1 MAIFVKPSSASW
13 VGPDGFY
20 NGAQIQ
26 VRGTSGYYV
35 LIGGSFTSYKYWNK
49 GRISGGS
56 ATITLSPYTQYTS
69 LELQIVLTDT
79 NYSTSVT
86 VGDSSKVYYLKLPR
100 YAATVYYKGFSS
112 SELFNSLD
120 NPNLSRECS
129 LTGWNLMGASIDS
142 SRNGIYDAHMEYLNN
157 WSIANGLTLYC
168 IYSQDGDT
176 STSTKYY
183 YRGNSTRQSVIVTEE
198 RETSFIYGRGVYE
211 EGDVSVSYGSVTTS
225 CAADSTYSFQGW
237 ATNSNTTN
245 FMYTDYKQAY
255 NAGYTTLYGV
265 YFKSGGTATDTKY
278 YYRGSNARQSVS
290 VSTKT
295 TDAYYYGTGQHD
307 GGNVMSSTYGTVNT
321 SCLSDSTY
329 SFQGWS
335 TSSSSSSVNYTDY
348 KQAYNAGY
356 TTLYGVY
363 KKNESMTY
371 YPQNPSGS
379 ASGVSVI
386 NYYYG
391 TGTKTNNIP
400 IEPLLSYA
408 DHILLGWSTTS
419 SGSYKTW
426 TEQWNNNVRT
436 VYAIWQ
442 DTSSDDNNVY
452 VGVNNRWIKGTVYYG
467 VNGAWK
473 QCVVKIGSNGEW
485 K

>member
-1 MAIFVKPSSASW
+1 
-13 VGPDGFY
+13 
-20 NGAQIQ
+20 
-26 VRGTSGYYV
+26 
-35 LIGGSFTSYKYWNK
+35 
-49 GRISGGS
+49 
-56 ATITLSPYTQYTS
+56 
-69 LELQIVLTDT
+69 
-79 NYSTSVT
+79 
-86 VGDSSKVYYLKLPR
+86 
-100 YAATVYYKGFSS
+100 
-112 SELFNSLD
+112 
-120 NPNLSRECS
+120 
-129 LTGWNLMGASIDS
+129 
-142 SRNGIYDAHMEYLNN
+142 
-157 WSIANGLTLYC
+157 
-168 IYSQDGDT
+168 
-176 STSTKYY
+176 
-183 YRGNSTRQSVIVTEE
+183 
-198 RETSFIYGRGVYE
+198 
-211 EGDVSVSYGSVTTS
+211 
-225 CAADSTYSFQGW
+225 
-237 ATNSNTTN
+237 
-245 FMYTDYKQAY
+245 
-255 NAGYTTLYGV
+255 
-265 YFKSGGTATDTKY
+265 
-278 YYRGSNARQSVS
+278 
-290 VSTKT
+290 
-295 TDAYYYGTGQHD
+295 
-307 GGNVMSSTYGTVNT
+307 MSSTYGTVNT

-400 IEPLLSYA
+400 IEPSLSYA

-426 TEQWNNNVRT
+426 TEQWNNNIRV

-452 VGVNNRWIKGTVYYG
+452 VGVNNKWVKGTVYYG

-473 QCVVKIGSNGEW
+473 QCIVKIGSNGEW